1 MSPAATAAARAG
13 RAAPARRA
21 PARPTPERRPKRAPA
36 RRAAPA
42 RSPSRTTARL
52 VPFAVGR
59 TASAVSGLADTGV
72 FVRLTRGRLWIGLL
86 TALLVGIVAINV
98 VALSF
103 GATASKLGREADGL
117 RQANSALRAQLA
129 GRLSDL
135 RVQSAAIRA
144 GLIVPGAGSI
154 RYVHAHPGDAAIAA
168 SRLRS
173 GDLSYGSLAAT
184 ATSTPTL
191 TASTTVPTAT
201 TSLTTATTTAAPT
214 TTTTTPTATT
224 TPTTAATTTTVPPAT
239 TTATPTTATAVS
251 TAGTP
256 ATATGGVAAP

>member
-1 MSPAATAAARAG
+1 VSPAATAAARAG

-21 PARPTPERRPKRAPA
+21 PTRPAPERRPQRAPA

-42 RSPSRTTARL
+42 RRTTARL

-201 TSLTTATTTAAPT
+201 TSLTTATTTVAPT

-224 TPTTAATTTTVPPAT
+224 TAATTATVPPAT
-239 TTATPTTATAVS
+239 TTATPTTATAAT
-251 TAGTP
+251 TAAPP